1 MGCTQKRQPRAQSD
15 HLSDVPVARVPQ
27 PRRETR
33 LQTRRL
39 YRDFRGSPVTSIAKP
54 MFSISFR
61 ILMCHFSTSFPRNLS
76 PGIISSRTIELSVK
90 KAIQKHVQTSPST
103 RNVRLRFGP
112 NGSVRDRFRSTLP
125 FRFFGLRQ
133 HCSVSRFGF
142 GRSADGADGKAVTI
156 LQLSAAITKR

>member
-61 ILMCHFSTSFPRNLS
+61 IYLDHFSASFTRNLS
-76 PGIISSRTIELSVK
+76 PGIISSRVIDLTVRE
-90 KAIQKHVQTSPST
+90 AIQKHVQTSPST
-103 RNVRLRFGP
+103 RNVRLKFGP
-112 NGSVRDRFRSTLP
+112 IGSVRDRFRSTLP

-133 HCSVSRFGF
+133 HCSVSTFGF
-142 GRSADGADGKAVTI
+142 GCSVEGPSEKPFLFLAFLK
-156 LQLSAAITKR
+156 Q